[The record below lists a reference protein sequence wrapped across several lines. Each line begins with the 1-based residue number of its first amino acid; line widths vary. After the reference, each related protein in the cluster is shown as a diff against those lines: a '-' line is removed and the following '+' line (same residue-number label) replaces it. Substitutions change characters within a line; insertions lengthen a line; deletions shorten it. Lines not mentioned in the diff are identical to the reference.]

1 MLVSAVIIFFNAE
14 RFLEEAIES
23 VLAQTYSDWELLL
36 VDDGSSDRGTARARR
51 YAAGRPGRVRYLE
64 HPGHLNLGMS
74 AARNLGMEEA
84 RGEALAFLDAD
95 DAWLPDKLEQQ
106 VGLLRAHPEADM
118 VWGRTRY
125 WFGWTGNP
133 DDKQLD
139 NVAAFPEGLGGLVR
153 GAALRAVCF
162 QGAPP
167 SNCASLFRT
176 EFVRRIGGWESSF
189 KGFFE
194 DQVFWAKACT
204 LGAAYI
210 DDQCVARY
218 RMHPD
223 SSCYVALR
231 EGAYHDSRKRYLEWV
246 EAYWRDLEIDPGANA
261 GDDPAARLLGRELRR
276 YRRPWRFG
284 AREVMARAGAAMR
297 HYGKRSALMMR
308 RALRVLSPSGRG
320 GARATIS
327 ADPNPI
333 PVSDCHASHRPR
345 GLTTLSWRG
354 NRRLE
359 LRRGSTDGELVGASA
374 PGENKSVRVWAEDG
388 TEFYV
393 RDVSDE
399 SDSSEG
405 RTVDAVRIRLR
416 LLGKL
421 VAPW

>member
-1 MLVSAVIIFFNAE
+1 MAWK
-14 RFLEEAIES
+14 R
-23 VLAQTYSDWELLL
+23 
-36 VDDGSSDRGTARARR
+36 
-51 YAAGRPGRVRYLE
+51 
-64 HPGHLNLGMS
+64 LG
-74 AARNLGMEEA
+74 
-84 RGEALAFLDAD
+84 GEALAFLDAD

-189 KGFFE
+189 KGLFE

-284 AREVMARAGAAMR
+284 ARGSDGEGRRCDAPLRQAVGADDEAGPAR
-297 HYGKRSALMMR
+297 
-308 RALRVLSPSGRG
+308 
-320 GARATIS
+320 
-327 ADPNPI
+327 
-333 PVSDCHASHRPR
+333 PVAERPR
-345 GLTTLSWRG
+345 GSPG
-354 NRRLE
+354 NDQ
-359 LRRGSTDGELVGASA
+359 RGSQPH
-374 PGENKSVRVWAEDG
+374 PGERLSRVSPPPRTHHAQLARQSAIGAAARLDRRRVGGCKRAGREQECSSVGGGRNGVLCARCFRRIGFIRGSDG
-388 TEFYV
+388 
-393 RDVSDE
+393 
-399 SDSSEG
+399 
-405 RTVDAVRIRLR
+405 
-416 LLGKL
+416 
-421 VAPW
+421 